1 VEPVET
7 ARPLQILLVEDNPAD
22 VRMTREALAYAGV
35 AHDLHVVGDGDQ
47 ALAFLLREG
56 AFAGMPIPDLV
67 LLDLSLPGLSGHGV
81 LQALRDR
88 RARRSFPVVVLTGS
102 KLQSDMERSFALNA
116 DTQIVKP
123 AGLLQYAAELKF
135 AVGLAHPRYG

>member
-1 VEPVET
+1 MEPVET

-22 VRMTREALAYAGV
+22 VRMTREALAFARIV
-35 AHDLHVVGDGDQ
+35 HDLHVVGDGDQ

-56 AFAGMPIPDLV
+56 AFTSAPIPDLM

-88 RARRSFPVVVLTGS
+88 RAKRHFPIVVLTGS
-102 KLQSDMERSFALNA
+102 RLQSDVERSFALNA

-123 AGLLQYAAELKF
+123 AGLTQYAAELRF

>member
-1 VEPVET
+1 MEPVES
-7 ARPLQILLVEDNPAD
+7 ARALQILLVEDNPAD
-22 VRMTREALAYAGV
+22 VRMTREALAFARI

-56 AFAGMPIPDLV
+56 AFAGAPIPDLM

-88 RARRSFPVVVLTGS
+88 RAKRSFPVVVLTGS
-102 KLQSDMERSFALNA
+102 KLQSDLERSFALNA

-123 AGLLQYAAELKF
+123 AGLAQYAAELRF
-135 AVGLAHPRYG
+135 AVGLAHPGYG